1 MAIDILNLSEEFR
14 ETEHLLFTEHLL
26 LPTTSEAKWEANR
39 LLPDIYVFS

>member
-14 ETEHLLFTEHLL
+14 ETEHLL

-39 LLPDIYVFS
+39 LL